1 MKKKQRGVNTL
12 REELARKKRS
22 LQPYIDEEYQEPMS
36 LSERINQIRKS
47 NSELERILR
56 PCPRCLQL
64 RVNGQDPC
72 IADLPNLRSACCG
85 HGVTYPYVVL
95 NDGTQLIYF
104 CHTVDGVQLAYS
116 IMGHGPPL
124 VRAGA
129 FLTHLEKELESP

>member
-47 NSELERILR
+47 NSELERILQ

-72 IADLPNLRSACCG
+72 IADLPNVRS
-85 HGVTYPYVVL
+85 VVSAL
-95 NDGTQLIYF
+95 MMIARRYYRRRPSRGISET
-104 CHTVDGVQLAYS
+104 A
-116 IMGHGPPL
+116 
-124 VRAGA
+124 
-129 FLTHLEKELESP
+129 